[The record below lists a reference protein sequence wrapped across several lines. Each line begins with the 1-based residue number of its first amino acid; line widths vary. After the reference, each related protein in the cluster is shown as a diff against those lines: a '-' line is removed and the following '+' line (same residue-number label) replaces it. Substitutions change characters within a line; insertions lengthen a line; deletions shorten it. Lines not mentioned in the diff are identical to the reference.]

1 MRILLTGGTGLIGGA
16 VLHEALSSRPDA
28 EWVALVRATDAAA
41 GRERLIARLSRFTDQ
56 GSARRLLAPV
66 TILPGDLTKADQLAH
81 AALGGVSHILH
92 LAADTAWWGRQRV
105 RRVNHDGTLALARL
119 AGRLPRLERLLHVST
134 AMICGAAPPR
144 LVEEEFYPRT
154 DVDHLVDYSR
164 SKAETEMALA
174 ARHAGLPI
182 VVARPSIVVGH
193 ATLGASPSGSILWV
207 VRAADRLR
215 LVSCPLDGSIDIVP
229 ADWTARALLH
239 LLAKPD
245 LTHSLYHLSAG
256 EGART
261 RWSDLGRAFTRAD
274 GVPRHYHDL
283 EAEDG
288 GLLRQRFAAAFGLND
303 PVRVTMYRAMRAY
316 YRFCRL
322 NTTFANHRLLAE
334 GVAPPP
340 SLPDYLGTCLANSAG
355 IVEQFADDL
364 DMFLPATADAA

>member
-16 VLHEALSSRPDA
+16 VLHEALASGHDA
-28 EWVALVRATDAAA
+28 EWVALVRATDATA
-41 GRERLIARLSRFTDQ
+41 GRERLIARLSRFTDR
-56 GSARRLLAPV
+56 GSARRLLAAV
-66 TILPGDLTKADQLAH
+66 TVVPGDITAADQLDP
-81 AALGGVSHILH
+81 AALGGVSHVLH
-92 LAADTAWWGRQRV
+92 LAADTAWWGSRRV

-119 AGRLPRLERLLHVST
+119 ARRLPRLQRFLQVST
-134 AMICGAAPPR
+134 AMICGAAPPP
-144 LVEEEFYPRT
+144 LVQEEFYPDA

-174 ARHAGLPI
+174 TGHADLPI

-193 ATLGASPSGSILWV
+193 STLGAGPSGSILWV

-239 LLAKPD
+239 LLAKPS
-245 LTHSLYHLSAG
+245 LAHRLYHLSAG

-261 RWSDLGRAFTRAD
+261 SWSDLGRAFTRAD
-274 GVPRHYHDL
+274 GAPRHYHRL
-283 EAEDG
+283 QAEDG
-288 GLLRQRFAAAFGLND
+288 GLLRRRFAAAFGLND
-303 PVRVTMYRAMRAY
+303 PVRLTMYRAMRAY
-316 YRFCRL
+316 YRFCAL

-334 GVAPPP
+334 GITRPP
-340 SLPDYLGTCLANSAG
+340 SLPEYLGTCLANSAG